1 MKLNIKWKGKEY
13 VLKYDFNLKEKKD
26 NNLKNN
32 LSKIKFGPKYIIFFW
47 RFLGIFNYK
56 IFYYFLNKLIIFF
69 NKKMYPTIKS

>member
-32 LSKIKFGPKYIIFFW
+32 LSKIKFGPKYIIFFED
-47 RFLGIFNYK
+47 FSIFNYK